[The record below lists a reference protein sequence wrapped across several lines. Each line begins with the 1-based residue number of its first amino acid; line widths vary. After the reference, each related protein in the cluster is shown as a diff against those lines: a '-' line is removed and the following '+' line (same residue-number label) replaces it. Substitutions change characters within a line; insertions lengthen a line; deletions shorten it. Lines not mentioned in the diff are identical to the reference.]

1 MKRQSFEIEAAEALL
16 DVGVSLPFLKIPFT
30 RRAIRLTMKRPC
42 LGNLIRISRLYLQMG
57 VTYARMEKFDKD
69 EELQFVALHGGR
81 ISKMVALSVCRG
93 ALTGTLIAGLLAWLI
108 RWFMPNEY
116 LQAANKKFI
125 TLMGTRSFMS
135 IIDSVE
141 ATNPMKPR
149 KSQPRN
155 AKKGS

>member
-57 VTYARMEKFDKD
+57 VTYAQMEK
-69 EELQFVALHGGR
+69 FVALHGGR

-93 ALTGTLIAGLLAWLI
+93 AISGTLFAGLLAWLI

-141 ATNPMKPR
+141 AANPMKPR